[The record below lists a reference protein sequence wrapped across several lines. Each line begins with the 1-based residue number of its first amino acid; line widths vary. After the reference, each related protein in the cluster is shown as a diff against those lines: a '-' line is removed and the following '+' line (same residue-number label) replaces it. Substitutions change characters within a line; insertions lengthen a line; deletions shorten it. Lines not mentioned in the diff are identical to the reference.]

1 MVSQCWELLRPFVR
15 SLSRRKPVVMSLHLH
30 CSFFKKKMVSLSRQE
45 KVVRRILGLVSVRLK
60 DIPAGSET
68 HGLLFSSHAPLEF
81 DTHSVERCQCKVLG
95 PKLSQ
100 TTVI

>member
-1 MVSQCWELLRPFVR
+1 MI
-15 SLSRRKPVVMSLHLH
+15 
-30 CSFFKKKMVSLSRQE
+30 SLSRQE

-68 HGLLFSSHAPLEF
+68 HGLLFSSPAPLEF
-81 DTHSVERCQCKVLG
+81 DIHSVERCECKVLG

-100 TTVI
+100 TTVN